1 MTDSNFYFLRALWY
15 WDKLPYLIKLF
26 AFFLI
31 SVPIGF
37 LPVLVYG
44 VAVRKRHPETLKKHL
59 QELGAVMLTIF
70 AAPILFPAFI
80 LLIIVAGGVLIVVG
94 VPFLIIKG
102 IKFVW
107 HF

>member
-59 QELGAVMLTIF
+59 QLC
-70 AAPILFPAFI
+70 FI
-80 LLIIVAGGVLIVVG
+80 
-94 VPFLIIKG
+94 
-102 IKFVW
+102 
-107 HF
+107 